1 MCAYVLPG
9 PAGRVE
15 RPQSHRSRHQDAGDA
30 GAGHPP
36 HPAAGTTWRAVQCV
50 ATTKPIRGHLAGH
63 IGHVQPG
70 RDTQISSW
78 GPPGVFL
85 LQVST
90 QALPQHAGQWC
101 LEGKKK
107 TKNLLPGWY
116 SSNSAH
122 RLVGSRP
129 ARLPSRGPSLEG
141 GT

>member
-70 RDTQISSW
+70 RDTQMSSW

-107 TKNLLPGWY
+107 KQKTSY
-116 SSNSAH
+116 
-122 RLVGSRP
+122 LVGILATQLTVWWAADQPDCQAEVP
-129 ARLPSRGPSLEG
+129 A
-141 GT
+141 